1 LGFFCCFFWGF
12 GVGVVWGGRGA
23 GGGGGGEVKS
33 LATYRRAS
41 QSSVE
46 ILSEKRT
53 LNLIHVTFL
62 ESPFNDFVSSNTVF
76 LSSERHCLWLQE
88 VSQGYSKHLC
98 SNVRFNWTVYHNA

>member
-1 LGFFCCFFWGF
+1 LGGGF
-12 GVGVVWGGRGA
+12 LVGRA
-23 GGGGGGEVKS
+23 LSGGGGEVKS